1 MYLRNTTRFVTHE
14 IELLRLKLKFPD
26 QFSQESKEIFK
37 SDLNIIPKSKLG
49 IIAIAEIVLAIS
61 LTKDVKDASGKPVS
75 LMQLSKA
82 FEYIFNFKFG
92 DIYDK
97 CNEIFNRKSVNLT
110 KTLDY
115 LVKTMEKEDRKKRQN
130 QR

>member
-1 MYLRNTTRFVTHE
+1 MYLHRVSSFVAHE
-14 IELLRLKLKFPD
+14 IQLLHLKLKYPEL
-26 QFSQESKEIFK
+26 FSRHDTELFM
-37 SDLNIIPKSKLG
+37 SDLNITPKSRFG

-97 CNEIFNRKSVNLT
+97 CNEIINRKSVNLT